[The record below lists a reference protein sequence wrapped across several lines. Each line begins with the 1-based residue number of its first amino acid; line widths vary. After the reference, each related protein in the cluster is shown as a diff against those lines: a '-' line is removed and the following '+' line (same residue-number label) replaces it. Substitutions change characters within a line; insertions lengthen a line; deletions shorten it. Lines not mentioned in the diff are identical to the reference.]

1 MSTSPINTLSPSYF
15 ESTLATQKSAHSSST
30 GGLST
35 FAQLVGSSTES
46 TTAGG
51 SSHTNSPNQMLNQ
64 LMASFKT
71 AGTENEG
78 SGVDPMSIG

>member
-1 MSTSPINTLSPSYF
+1 
-15 ESTLATQKSAHSSST
+15 
-30 GGLST
+30 
-35 FAQLVGSSTES
+35 
-46 TTAGG
+46 
-51 SSHTNSPNQMLNQ
+51 MLNQ